1 MLMVAAVM
9 EVRVLT
15 NNRQALKKMCSALEL
30 NRKIVGVKFL
40 FTEKDFEEADAK
52 AAKAKLPYCV
62 MVKLATHGY
71 GLKATLATSGCGGG
85 TRALGL
91 EDTKPEFES
100 GCEYNTFGL
109 YQDLAIAKNV
119 VNNITFCKHRI
130 YGVMT
135 KPLEAFND
143 KPDVVII
150 ITDSYN
156 TMRIVQ
162 GYTYKY
168 GTQTDFKLTGNQAVC
183 SESTAYPFENNSI
196 NISMFCSGTRYLAG
210 WGKSEIAIGLPYAKF
225 IETADGVYNSINGTE
240 QNEAKKIIKARL
252 KHEKLED
259 PGIYDNDAYYI
270 RESKTGKPA
279 SESGHTRVKA

>member
-1 MLMVAAVM
+1 M
-9 EVRVLT
+9 EVRVLI
-15 NNRQALKKMCSALEL
+15 NNRLALKKISSSLEL

-40 FTEKDFEEADAK
+40 FTENEYEEADAK

-71 GLKATLATSGCGGG
+71 GLKSTLETSSCGGG

-91 EDTKPEFES
+91 ENTKPEFES
-100 GCEYNTFGL
+100 GCEYYSFGL
-109 YQDLAIAKNV
+109 YQDLAVAKNV
-119 VNNITFCKHRI
+119 VNNITFCSHRL

-135 KPLEAFND
+135 KPLESFNE

-150 ITDSYN
+150 VTDSYN
-156 TMRIVQ
+156 TMRIIQ

-168 GTQTDFKLTGNQAVC
+168 GTQTGFKMTGNQAVC
-183 SESTAYPFENNSI
+183 SECTAYPFENNSI

-225 IETADGVYNSINGTE
+225 LETADGVYNTINGTE
-240 QNEAKKIIKARL
+240 QNAAKKIIKANLAR
-252 KHEKLED
+252 EKLED

-270 RESKTGKPA
+270 RLSKNNNNC
-279 SESGHTRVKA
+279 R